1 VVKNN
6 INKWLSLLFLSLL
19 ITGCGGGGEGSD
31 STTPSGNAAPSV
43 TLSVSSN
50 VIASNQSFT
59 ITALASDSDGQI
71 ASYQWQQLSGPEFT
85 FTSNGNTLTATAPSV
100 TTDTTFSFSVTVT
113 DNSGAT
119 AQQVFSGIITSQ
131 NNAPTVNITG
141 PSSALANAQVSLVA
155 NAQDTDGTISNI
167 NWIQS
172 AGDNVEFTQADGVL
186 SFTAPNVSENTT
198 LGFSVTVTDNAG
210 KSAQASK
217 TVLINQ
223 VNSAPTVIVTG
234 PEEAEKGVSVTLVAD
249 AQDSDGS
256 INSITWQ
263 QISGPVVEL
272 IQAETSISFNAPT
285 VAQNTNVTFVVTVT
299 DDDNATN
306 NAQKTVM
313 ILAPNNPPTADDV
326 SISVQYNQATEFSLV
341 VSDADN
347 DSVQIDFGD
356 DLNGAQISVID
367 AQALRFSY
375 TPPANSITPQSY
387 TLTATDTKDTT
398 EFVLSITVIDST
410 PATISNVTPQNSN
423 EPVFVDS
430 PVSITFSDI
439 MLVSTLAVNSSNGTC
454 TGSIQV
460 SADNFTTCLALTIES
475 LSGTTSDTSTY
486 FHTVNLSAS
495 FDEDTQYIV
504 RVTADLANFDSTTIL
519 AQTATSFTTSSQ
531 NIKITELSS
540 VQFSNDLPWVEL
552 YNGTGATVNL
562 QDYSLK
568 ARSINMSDS
577 TLSDEQVFALPDK
590 ELLNGAYIILQSR
603 FGDDFLASASLNNT
617 KLVLVGN
624 ANDQIRPYWYIN
636 GFAELLNS
644 ASTQTIDFVKFGNS
658 AQEPVTV
665 SQWQGENA
673 AQILPEQGASLK
685 RALGATDTNQN
696 TDWNYSVF
704 NTPAGPNDITCSIDD
719 DKDGIPDC
727 AEVEGSTFAGLPLY
741 EWGARTSQK
750 DIFIE
755 IDYMDSS
762 DVGITPHRTALE
774 KIVSVFANKG
784 YTVHFDVGD
793 LFDQNSDIAPENFDL
808 GGGNVVP
815 FNSYTPFEY
824 DLSSP
829 NLFAYKME
837 YTDITRRPIFHYLLM
852 ASSGNEDGSISG
864 SGIAEISGNDL
875 MVTMGGWGLTLDTQT
890 ATNVTYNY
898 QASTIFH
905 ELGHNLGLYHG
916 GDEEVN
922 FKPNHLSS
930 MNYLY
935 QLAGLSTIGNNEGD
949 RYYERFY
956 PGNVS
961 CDITPNTNSHL
972 GSTDD
977 FIIDYS
983 SGSSADLNESTI
995 LEAQGLNRNGSL
1007 PVDFNC
1013 NAISTESLTGF
1024 DTNQDNTI
1032 SILSDVD
1039 EWSMLNLQFYMQSAG
1054 NRFGVP
1060 NTNNSKV
1067 YNLQSNLQSSPTY
1080 IETLPSYIKE
1090 AQPSSAIIAELKAI
1104 KEH

>member
-1 VVKNN
+1 MVKNN

-50 VIASNQSFT
+50 VIVSNQSFT

-71 ASYQWQQLSGPEFT
+71 ANYQWQQLSGPEFT
-85 FTSNGNTLTATAPSV
+85 FIVNGNTLTATAPSV

-119 AQQVFSGIITSQ
+119 AQQVFSGTITSQ

-141 PSSALANAQVSLVA
+141 PSSALANTQVSLVA
-155 NAQDTDGTISNI
+155 NAQDTDGTISTI
-167 NWIQS
+167 SWIQS
-172 AGDNVEFTQADGVL
+172 AGDNVDFSQSDGVL

-234 PEEAEKGVSVTLVAD
+234 PEEAEKDDSVTLVAD

-256 INSITWQ
+256 INNITWQ
-263 QISGPVVEL
+263 QTSGPVVEFT
-272 IQAETSISFNAPT
+272 QTETSISFNAPT

-306 NAQKTVM
+306 SAQKIVV
-313 ILAPNNPPTADDV
+313 ILAPNNPPAADDV
-326 SISVQYNQATEFSLV
+326 NINVQYNQATEFSLV

-367 AQALRFSY
+367 GQALRFSY

-398 EFVLSITVIDST
+398 EFVLSVTVVDST

-423 EPVFVDS
+423 DPVFVDS

-439 MLVSTLAVNSSNGTC
+439 MLVSTLAVNSSSGTC
-454 TGSIQV
+454 TGSVQV

-531 NIKITELSS
+531 DIKITELSS
-540 VQFSNDLPWVEL
+540 VQFSNDLPWIEL

-577 TLSDEQVFALPDK
+577 TLSDEQIFTLPNK

-617 KLVLVGN
+617 KLVLVGS

-644 ASTQTIDFVKFGNS
+644 AGTQTIDFVKFGNS
-658 AQEPVTV
+658 TQEPETA

-685 RALGATDTNQN
+685 RTLGATDTNQN

-704 NTPAGPNDITCSIDD
+704 NTPAGPNDISCSIDD
-719 DKDGIPDC
+719 DEDGIPDC
-727 AEVEGSTFAGLPLY
+727 AEVEGATFGGLSLY

-774 KIVSVFANKG
+774 KIVSVFASKG

-793 LFDQNSDIAPENFDL
+793 LFDQNSDIAPQNFDL

-875 MVTMGGWGLTLDTQT
+875 MVTMGGWGLTLDTQI

-956 PGNVS
+956 PGNAS

-1013 NAISTESLTGF
+1013 NAINTESLTSF

-1032 SILSDVD
+1032 SILSDVN

-1067 YNLQSNLQSSPTY
+1067 YNLQSSPTN

>member
-1 VVKNN
+1 MVKNN

-658 AQEPVTV
+658 TQEPVTA

-727 AEVEGSTFAGLPLY
+727 AEVEGTTFAGLPLY

-916 GDEEVN
+916 GDEEIN

-1013 NAISTESLTGF
+1013 NAINTESLTSF
-1024 DTNQDNTI
+1024 DSNQDNTI

-1039 EWSMLNLQFYMQSAG
+1039 EWNMLNLQFYMQSAG

-1067 YNLQSNLQSSPTY
+1067 YNLQSSPTY

>member
-1 VVKNN
+1 MVKNN

-31 STTPSGNAAPSV
+31 STTPSDNAAPSV

-100 TTDTTFSFSVTVT
+100 TTDTTFSFSVTVS

-306 NAQKTVM
+306 NAQKTVV

-375 TPPANSITPQSY
+375 TPPVNSITPQSY

-475 LSGTTSDTSTY
+475 LLGTTSDTSTY

-495 FDEDTQYIV
+495 FDEDTQYII

-577 TLSDEQVFALPDK
+577 TLSEEQVFALPDK

-658 AQEPVTV
+658 TQEPVSA

-685 RALGATDTNQN
+685 RTLGATDTNQN

-829 NLFAYKME
+829 NLFTYKME

-1013 NAISTESLTGF
+1013 NAINTESLTSF

-1039 EWSMLNLQFYMQSAG
+1039 EWNMLNLQFYMQSAG